1 MQKYTIQYYQEQTI
15 ILMLL
20 AYKSS
25 EFAAQ
30 KQWDCCTKAMRLQ
43 YTKKIKKTNNYNT
56 FNKTSMKDTIRRK
69 KEYEGNKW
77 AIRKKTELKF

>member
-1 MQKYTIQYYQEQTI
+1 MFWCAKLSFFYGIVGKKKKKILKTQKYAILYYQEQTI

-25 EFAAQ
+25 EITAQ

-43 YTKKIKKTNNYNT
+43 YTKK
-56 FNKTSMKDTIRRK
+56 
-69 KEYEGNKW
+69 
-77 AIRKKTELKF
+77 

>member
-1 MQKYTIQYYQEQTI
+1 MCKDKFSRRNHRQKKKKILKIQKYAIQYYQEQTI

-30 KQWDCCTKAMRLQ
+30 KQ
-43 YTKKIKKTNNYNT
+43 
-56 FNKTSMKDTIRRK
+56 
-69 KEYEGNKW
+69 
-77 AIRKKTELKF
+77 